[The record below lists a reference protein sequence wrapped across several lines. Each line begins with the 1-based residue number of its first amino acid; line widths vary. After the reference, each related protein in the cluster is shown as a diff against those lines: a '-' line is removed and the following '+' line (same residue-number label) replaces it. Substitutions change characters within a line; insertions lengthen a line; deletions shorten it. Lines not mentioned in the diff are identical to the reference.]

1 MQLDAPSLIVEL
13 KALQGKGLSVISS
26 VYQPR
31 AMVLDPTC
39 TSQPVC
45 LTDWLLDCVKS
56 VWWPVEGGSLAA
68 SDCTG
73 WQVIHDS
80 YLLLL
85 ILIMYCISLSS
96 LHSRETSK
104 STRDIYRHGYLR
116 SKLKTRRREENPQQR
131 FSVTFL
137 ITIWATTP
145 AASGFLNSEQF
156 LNWVLGTM

>member
-31 AMVLDPTC
+31 AMVPDPTC

-45 LTDWLLDCVKS
+45 LTDW
-56 VWWPVEGGSLAA
+56 
-68 SDCTG
+68 
-73 WQVIHDS
+73 QVIHDS
-80 YLLLL
+80 YVLLL

-96 LHSRETSK
+96 LHNRGTSK

-116 SKLKTRRREENPQQR
+116 SKLKTRRREENPQQ
-131 FSVTFL
+131 
-137 ITIWATTP
+137 
-145 AASGFLNSEQF
+145 
-156 LNWVLGTM
+156 